1 MIHRLKIANATIR
14 QIAFD
19 SLGQYVLPLLLA
31 CLVLRGKLTRTSNMV
46 ISSSDR
52 AIRTFQVSPL
62 TGVLNPIHRFQD
74 LVNRTPWHAVGF
86 SGDGEYVMGGAG
98 HKMAHNVFV
107 WDRDSGVLVKVLEGP
122 KEPLIHC
129 DVSAVIRG
137 RSRWSRADARHS
149 GIRPSRSLRPWP
161 IPARY
166 TCGKRLIRT
175 TGLHLHLASKS

>member
-1 MIHRLKIANATIR
+1 
-14 QIAFD
+14 
-19 SLGQYVLPLLLA
+19 
-31 CLVLRGKLTRTSNMV
+31 MV

-98 HKMAHNVFV
+98 HKMAHNVFI

-122 KEPLIHC
+122 KESLIYSDVGPLK
-129 DVSAVIRG
+129 SG
-137 RSRWSRADARHS
+137 RKGMLIGS
-149 GIRPSRSLRPWP
+149 GTLPSRSLRLSRRRDQYISGNVPTQT
-161 IPARY
+161 I
-166 TCGKRLIRT
+166 GQ
-175 TGLHLHLASKS
+175 HLLRDSRN

>member
-1 MIHRLKIANATIR
+1 
-14 QIAFD
+14 
-19 SLGQYVLPLLLA
+19 
-31 CLVLRGKLTRTSNMV
+31 MV

-122 KEPLIHC
+122 KESLIHC
-129 DVSAVIRG
+129 DVSLFAFPG
-137 RSRWSRADARHS
+137 RRLMDS
-149 GIRPSRSLRPWP
+149 GIPPNRLLRPWP
-161 IPARY
+161 LLVRY
-166 TCGKRLIRT
+166 IFGNEPTLITGQLSLLDSRT
-175 TGLHLHLASKS
+175 WRRMWNTMKERTSLIL

>member
-1 MIHRLKIANATIR
+1 
-14 QIAFD
+14 
-19 SLGQYVLPLLLA
+19 
-31 CLVLRGKLTRTSNMV
+31 MV

-122 KEPLIHC
+122 RESLIYC
-129 DVSAVIRG
+129 DVG
-137 RSRWSRADARHS
+137 LLLCSRTVLTTS
-149 GIRPSRSLRPWP
+149 GTRPNRSLRPW
-161 IPARY
+161 
-166 TCGKRLIRT
+166 RLLGLFISGPGHIQI
-175 TGLHLHLASKS
+175 TGLLSHQVLKNWKKMWNTMNERTSLISYVHSFQQG

>member
-1 MIHRLKIANATIR
+1 MPLYVKSHSIPS
-14 QIAFD
+14 D
-19 SLGQYVLPLLLA
+19 SKLL
-31 CLVLRGKLTRTSNMV
+31 RPERYELTTRNMV

-98 HKMAHNVFV
+98 HKMAHNVFI

-122 KEPLIHC
+122 RESLIYC
-129 DVSAVIRG
+129 DV
-137 RSRWSRADARHS
+137 
-149 GIRPSRSLRPWP
+149 
-161 IPARY
+161 
-166 TCGKRLIRT
+166 
-175 TGLHLHLASKS
+175 GLLLFSDIKC

>member
-1 MIHRLKIANATIR
+1 
-14 QIAFD
+14 
-19 SLGQYVLPLLLA
+19 
-31 CLVLRGKLTRTSNMV
+31 MV

-122 KEPLIHC
+122 KESLIHC
-129 DVSAVIRG
+129 DVSPLDLYMKE
-137 RSRWSRADARHS
+137 AD
-149 GIRPSRSLRPWP
+149 G
-161 IPARY
+161 
-166 TCGKRLIRT
+166 
-175 TGLHLHLASKS
+175 

>member
-1 MIHRLKIANATIR
+1 
-14 QIAFD
+14 
-19 SLGQYVLPLLLA
+19 
-31 CLVLRGKLTRTSNMV
+31 MV

-122 KEPLIHC
+122 KESLIHC
-129 DVSAVIRG
+129 DVSALQLPG
-137 RSRWSRADARHS
+137 RRLMDS
-149 GIRPSRSLRPWP
+149 GILPNRLLRPWP
-161 IPARY
+161 PLARY
-166 TCGKRLIRT
+166 IFGNEPTRITGQHSLLDSRNWRRMWNTMKERTSLI
-175 TGLHLHLASKS
+175 L